1 MKIELSIDLEK
12 AIGVVLILFLITMAP
27 LHLTNSYLRSND
39 FDTVK
44 ITGTQT
50 IESIAGRYTV
60 DSADRDNLT
69 EAIAEVNG
77 IDSKAELRAGQSIKV
92 PVLNRNN
99 PASLT
104 ANK

>member
-1 MKIELSIDLEK
+1 MKIELRIDVEK
-12 AIGVVLILFLITMAP
+12 ALGVILILFFITLAP

-50 IESIAGRYTV
+50 IESIAGKYTV
-60 DSADRDNLT
+60 DSDDKNDLA

-77 IDSKAELRAGQSIKV
+77 IDSQAVLRDGQSIKV
-92 PVLNRNN
+92 PVLNRDN
-99 PASLT
+99 PVKLT

>member
-12 AIGVVLILFLITMAP
+12 ILGVVLILFFITMAP

-50 IESIAGRYTV
+50 IDSIAGRYAV
-60 DSADRDNLT
+60 DSDDRNDLA

-77 IDSKAELRAGQSIKV
+77 IDSGAVLRDGQSIKV
-92 PVLNRNN
+92 PLLNRNGQ
-99 PASLT
+99 ARLT